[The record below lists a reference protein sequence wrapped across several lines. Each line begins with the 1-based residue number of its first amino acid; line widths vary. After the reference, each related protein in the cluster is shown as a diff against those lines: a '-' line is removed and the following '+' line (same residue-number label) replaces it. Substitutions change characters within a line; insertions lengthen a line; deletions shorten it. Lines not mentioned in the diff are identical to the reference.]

1 MLSENKI
8 SCKDT
13 TNDSADSD
21 IKIPMV
27 YGGRIIYCFHTIYK
41 KILCAD
47 TLSVNKI
54 LCTDT
59 VSVNKHFHKIISKVL
74 PQKLPKLNAS
84 QILFVP
90 ILDYS
95 SRCFIHVIGYRILYF
110 QFFCLS
116 V

>member
-1 MLSENKI
+1 MLSVNKI
-8 SCKDT
+8 LCKDT
-13 TNDSADSD
+13 TNKSADSD

-27 YGGRIIYCFHTIYK
+27 AEWFIVFILSVN
-41 KILCAD
+41 KILCAA
-47 TLSVNKI
+47 TLSVIKI

-95 SRCFIHVIGYRILYF
+95 SHCFIHVIGYRILYF

>member
-1 MLSENKI
+1 MLSVNKI
-8 SCKDT
+8 LFKDT
-13 TNDSADSD
+13 NEKSADSD

-27 YGGRIIYCFHTIYK
+27 AEWFIVFILSVN
-41 KILCAD
+41 KILCAA
-47 TLSVNKI
+47 TLSVIKI

>member
-1 MLSENKI
+1 MLSVNKI

-13 TNDSADSD
+13 NEKSADSD

-27 YGGRIIYCFHTIYK
+27 AEWFIVFILSVN
-41 KILCAD
+41 KILCAA
-47 TLSVNKI
+47 TLSVIKI